1 MRNYRKT
8 TMHKHMLF
16 PEDMCT
22 TIKPYQTL
30 YFLFFNEKEYQW
42 QPAEILKLFKCV
54 IFVSS
59 IQSLSSLDVSFKPS

>member
-16 PEDMCT
+16 PKNICT
-22 TIKPYQTL
+22 IIKSYQTL
-30 YFLFFNEKEYQW
+30 YSMKKSTS
-42 QPAEILKLFKCV
+42 AEILQLYKCV

-59 IQSLSSLDVSFKPS
+59 MQSLSSLDVSIKPS